1 MGLVSLKHDE
11 QEGAMKK
18 ARITEIFTS
27 IQGEGLYVGEEHIF
41 VRFYGCDLS
50 CKFCD
55 ESRKT
60 FFSEY
65 TPDEIIQRLAKEK
78 GETISFTGGEPLMQ
92 ADFLKELLPALKEK
106 NLKIYLETNGILKDR
121 LLEVLDYIDI
131 ISMDLKLPS
140 STRLKAYWQE
150 HSMFLREAVKKQ
162 VFVKS
167 IVTRD
172 THLSDIEAAVSIV
185 KDIDKSIPFIIQPA
199 SLHGIIERIDSL
211 PVFFDKAKE
220 GLSNV
225 RIIPQVHKILEVR

>member
-1 MGLVSLKHDE
+1 
-11 QEGAMKK
+11 MKK

-27 IQGEGLYVGEEHIF
+27 IQGEGLYVGEGHIF
-41 VRFYGCDLS
+41 VRFYGCNLS

-65 TPDEIIQRLAKEK
+65 APDEIIEKLAKEK
-78 GETISFTGGEPLMQ
+78 GEIISLTGGEPLRQ
-92 ADFLKELLPALKEK
+92 TDFLKELLPALKEK
-106 NLKIYLETNGILKDR
+106 DLKIYLETNGILKDR
-121 LLEVLDYIDI
+121 LLEVLDHIDI

-140 STRLKAYWQE
+140 STGLKAYWQE
-150 HSMFLREAVKKQ
+150 HSMFLREAVKKE

-167 IVTRD
+167 IVTKE
-172 THLSDIEAAVSIV
+172 THLSDIEAAISLV
-185 KDIDKSIPFIIQPA
+185 KDIDKNIPFIIQPA
-199 SLHGIIERIDSL
+199 SLRGIIERIDGL
-211 PVFFDKAKE
+211 PIFFDKAKE